1 MQSNPQSVT
10 VPLQGF
16 LNAIVYGWTRDDFV
30 ATAGLK
36 NSYNLLSTYGETL
49 EGEKSMSDDGND
61 LKEEAIATIE
71 ASIEQET
78 EMEDNDG
85 S

>member
-1 MQSNPQSVT
+1 MT

-16 LNAIVYGWTRDDFV
+16 LNAIVYGWTREDFV
-30 ATAGLK
+30 VTAGVK
-36 NSYNLLSTYGETL
+36 NNSSLLSSYGTAL
-49 EGEKSMSDDGND
+49 ESEKSMNDDDENY
-61 LKEEAIATIE
+61 LEQEATMTIE
-71 ASIEQET
+71 TSIEQET

>member
-1 MQSNPQSVT
+1 MT

-16 LNAIVYGWTRDDFV
+16 LNAIVYGWTREDFV
-30 ATAGLK
+30 VTAGVK
-36 NSYNLLSTYGETL
+36 NNSNRLSSYGTAL
-49 EGEKSMSDDGND
+49 ESENSMNNDDEND
-61 LKEEAIATIE
+61 LEQEATMTID
-71 ASIEQET
+71 QET

>member
-1 MQSNPQSVT
+1 MT

-16 LNAIVYGWTRDDFV
+16 LNAIVYGWTREDFV
-30 ATAGLK
+30 VTAGVK
-36 NSYNLLSTYGETL
+36 NNSNLLSSYGTAL
-49 EGEKSMSDDGND
+49 ESEKSMNDDDENY
-61 LKEEAIATIE
+61 LEQEATMTIE
-71 ASIEQET
+71 TSIEQET

>member
-1 MQSNPQSVT
+1 MV
-10 VPLQGF
+10 
-16 LNAIVYGWTRDDFV
+16 
-30 ATAGLK
+30 TAGLK
-36 NSYNLLSTYGETL
+36 NSSNLLTAYGETL
-49 EGEKSMSDDGND
+49 ESEKSMSDDGSD
-61 LKEEAIATIE
+61 LKQEAITTIR